1 MRKTEPTFK
10 EGKRIMKTTS
20 ILQMTVRIIGV
31 IELILGIV
39 FWTGNV
45 ESLIR
50 VHILLGCLLTLA
62 LFVLVYQAYRAGVSL
77 WLVIVAAIWALGL
90 PIWGLAQDKILPG
103 ASNWISQILHVLC
116 GIGAVGVAEIL
127 AVQMRK
133 NKIITGK

>member
-31 IELILGIV
+31 IELILGVV
-39 FWTGNV
+39 FWTGNA

-62 LFVLVYQAYRAGVSL
+62 L
-77 WLVIVAAIWALGL
+77 LGL
-90 PIWGLAQDKILPG
+90 HKYWQCKCAKIR
-103 ASNWISQILHVLC
+103 SSQENNVFNSDCFDYLHVLC
-116 GIGAVGVAEIL
+116 TCPLYDRCVE
-127 AVQMRK
+127 
-133 NKIITGK
+133 